1 MAVVKFDELTG
12 VVVPDSSE
20 IREDFAKGIVKAFR
34 SDPDR
39 PDVNVEPTS
48 PMGQVVDLVAAE
60 IEAKNAEI
68 AYLANQLNPQTAR
81 GVFLDAIG
89 GLYGIDRKLSEPSVV
104 TCTLTGLKG
113 TVIPYGAIVQ
123 DTNGNNFRHSAVGG
137 AVIGDDGTVTTTF
150 DSVEHGSVEVAPE
163 TVTKIVTIVA
173 GWDAVTNPDSGALGR
188 SREPDSEYLARITES
203 YAINALGSLEAIQA
217 NLAELDGVLDC
228 VVLENFTNEYKTE
241 FGLRIEPHSIAV
253 CIVGGDDEA
262 IAETIYRRKDMG
274 CGTTGSYSVTYIA
287 KDHFNATYTYRIT
300 RPSAQDFKVRVT
312 FNAESVNPYEEADV
326 KAALIADFSGEGSN
340 PRIKLATKVYA
351 PRFYGVAIPKT
362 TAPVRKIEI
371 QLGDAGWVDSVEIP
385 ANVEPSISSENI
397 VFVYER

>member
-150 DSVEHGSVEVAPE
+150 ESVEHGSVEVAPE

-173 GWDAVTNPDSGALGR
+173 GWDAVTNP
-188 SREPDSEYLARITES
+188 
-203 YAINALGSLEAIQA
+203 
-217 NLAELDGVLDC
+217 
-228 VVLENFTNEYKTE
+228 
-241 FGLRIEPHSIAV
+241 
-253 CIVGGDDEA
+253 
-262 IAETIYRRKDMG
+262 
-274 CGTTGSYSVTYIA
+274 
-287 KDHFNATYTYRIT
+287 
-300 RPSAQDFKVRVT
+300 
-312 FNAESVNPYEEADV
+312 ESVRN
-326 KAALIADFSGEGSN
+326 
-340 PRIKLATKVYA
+340 
-351 PRFYGVAIPKT
+351 
-362 TAPVRKIEI
+362 
-371 QLGDAGWVDSVEIP
+371 
-385 ANVEPSISSENI
+385 
-397 VFVYER
+397 FVSMG